1 MKSENVKNEK
11 FLQDLAKQYV
21 KETGETY
28 ILENDAIIPEPTPGL
43 DGKMRAARRRQK
55 WQTHRRAFM
64 SVAASI
70 VVLVIAGIAFLPQ
83 FLRDYGTDGT
93 ANFITESAM
102 PGAEA
107 PAAPPAPQAAAP
119 PMVAEA
125 APMEDGMDD
134 PAAADAAV
142 DGSWNLA
149 VDVAAEESF
158 GLGITVEEPEFR
170 AWDFT
175 LPAEPPATSRRQ
187 ALAQISLPPPPGWQI
202 IYTDFDGDMV
212 IFHLEGDAQNLVIVT
227 AIIPP
232 AENDFSEFF
241 PVLINETWAYM
252 RIESTHSVLIYQL
265 DGIQFTLTTAY
276 DYNDL
281 ITLAHNWV

>member
-21 KETGETY
+21 KKAGEIY
-28 ILENDAIIPEPTPGL
+28 KQDNDAIIPAPTPGL
-43 DGKMRAARRRQK
+43 DGKMRAARHRQK
-55 WQTHRRAFM
+55 WQSHRRAFM

-83 FLRDYGTDGT
+83 FLTNFGTDGT
-93 ANFITESAM
+93 ANFATESVM

-107 PAAPPAPQAAAP
+107 PAALPAPQAAAP
-119 PMVAEA
+119 PVVAEA

-134 PAAADAAV
+134 PAADAAV

-149 VDVAAEESF
+149 VDVAVDDSF
-158 GLGITVEEPEFR
+158 GLGIAEEEREFSR
-170 AWDFT
+170 WEAAV
-175 LPAEPPATSRRQ
+175 PVEPPAVNQRR

-212 IFHLEGDAQNLVIVT
+212 IFHLEGNAQNLVIVT

-265 DGIQFTLTTAY
+265 DGIQFSLTTTY